1 MIKHIFLCILL
12 TLSIT
17 SSASAECDKG
27 STTVFSCL
35 SAKGKLI
42 QVCDSGKTIDYSFG
56 KPNLPSELIVHAS
69 RSEVST
75 FQWKGFGRYI
85 SYAVEV
91 PNGDTTY
98 NVFWGMDRLTDEHSI
113 DAGVMV
119 EVNNKYVA
127 TVKCVGEKNI
137 VQNIEGINLKPVD

>member
-12 TLSIT
+12 ALSIT

-35 SAKGKLI
+35 AAKGKLI

>member
-1 MIKHIFLCILL
+1 MIKYIFLCILFI
-12 TLSIT
+12 LSFI
-17 SSASAECDKG
+17 SSASAKCAKG
-27 STTVFSCL
+27 STTIFSCL
-35 SAKGKLI
+35 TAKGKLI
-42 QVCDSGKTIDYSFG
+42 QVCDSEKTIDYSFG
-56 KPNLPSELIVHAS
+56 RPNLSPEIIVHAS

-98 NVFWGMDRLTDEHSI
+98 SIFWGMDRLTDEHSI
-113 DAGVMV
+113 DAGVIV
-119 EVNNKYVA
+119 EVNNKHIA

-137 VQNIEGINLKPVD
+137 VQNIEGIKLKPVD

>member
-1 MIKHIFLCILL
+1 MIKQIFLLVLL
-12 TLSIT
+12 TLSIS
-17 SSASAECDKG
+17 SSAFAECEKK
-27 STTVFSCL
+27 SKTIFSCL
-35 SAKGKLI
+35 STKGKLI

-56 KPNLPSELIVHAS
+56 KPNLPSEIIVHAP

-98 NVFWGMDRLTDEHSI
+98 NVFWGMDRLTDAHSI
-113 DAGVMV
+113 DAGVNVM
-119 EVNNKYVA
+119 VNNKYVA
-127 TVKCVGEKNI
+127 TVKCVEEKNI
-137 VQNIEGINLKPVD
+137 VQNIEGIHLKPVD